1 MEFRLVLCLALP
13 AGDGRNGRTGI
24 KRVPAIGA
32 FPVILR
38 FTSGLL
44 NLDAM
49 MALLQSDEGMAAEE
63 HDGILA
69 ETVVIFIEG

>member
-1 MEFRLVLCLALP
+1 
-13 AGDGRNGRTGI
+13 
-24 KRVPAIGA
+24 
-32 FPVILR
+32 
-38 FTSGLL
+38 
-44 NLDAM
+44 